1 MSRVRLIDIYNER
14 FNESSLKLSATA
26 DIEVVPRRMIE
37 MIIAECTRDVCAEHK
52 SDGAKAEAS
61 LIKRYAEDLLEEFET
76 DGEV

>member
-61 LIKRYAEDLLEEFET
+61 LIKRYAEDLLEKFET